1 LLRQIVDEVQ
11 LGIGGSNLQVLN
23 ETNSIGPFCTFFSI
37 FHLQKVA
44 TLTTPQFETS
54 VLLCGTSASLHDIG
68 SDARGKKNRLLDTA
82 QHLAQREVSIFSLL
96 VVQRCELPEFDQ
108 FKLKLPPGRK

>member
-1 LLRQIVDEVQ
+1 MRTLQSPRMYRIAAVNCGRSPTGHWRQQSASPQRVHFAQ
-11 LGIGGSNLQVLN
+11 KK
-23 ETNSIGPFCTFFSI
+23 SI
-37 FHLQKVA
+37 FHPQKVA

-82 QHLAQREVSIFSLL
+82 QHLAQREVSIFR
-96 VVQRCELPEFDQ
+96 VF
-108 FKLKLPPGRK
+108 